1 MASSDDE
8 VHHGSYLGDSQWEDD
23 QSQEDVRDRVVKQ
36 AAVIRDMRAATKVPP
51 WPEPKRGE
59 SHRDHL
65 LEEMTWLAKEFQ
77 KERAWKEK
85 QARRFAHA
93 VARSNKD
100 LESRVLVRAREEE
113 RALRRRAAWIGK
125 EVMSFWEKAGR
136 VVAHRRRTEM
146 DARKKEIMDKQLDFL
161 LGQTQKYS
169 SMLAERLGTE
179 EGGDLGPAPR
189 CASPAGQAV
198 PREAKT
204 SGDGEEPPA
213 APATDPAVRS
223 GGDAPGA
230 GRQALDIDSLPPAA
244 HAAAVMDLDG
254 LGSECGPHAEAHLSA
269 LRAMGSAGHDSAGP
283 ASRDDSAGTSG
294 AVLMQAAVADE
305 AEDASGDYVGDS
317 DDADDEATLEEEEAA
332 ALAEGYSRQAEK
344 DEIDGLA
351 ADADVPLEQLL
362 AAYGVP
368 VAERQGLKAV
378 AVGNGRAHEGPE
390 SPQTAEL
397 AGSRL
402 AEEGLDDLDSV
413 EAELDGE
420 YGADSDDAD
429 DESTLEEEEAAALA
443 EGYSRQAEKE
453 EIDGLAA
460 DADVPLGQLLAAYG
474 VPVAEQ
480 RAVGTGVAAASL
492 APSSAPP
499 VGGQFLAAGVSRS
512 RLAEEGLDGAAL
524 DQEGDGDDPE
534 EYGADSDDADDEATL
549 EEEEAAAVADGEA
562 AAERQAEELA
572 GLADEAEMDL
582 ADLMARYG
590 YVRPGSGEE
599 WEEEGAAREQEAATR
614 RDAEEVTGRRGTDA
628 AGGAPPQL
636 RAPATAGTQAV
647 SVSGVD
653 GAVPSSA
660 PAPGRSALAT
670 EEEGEGP
677 AGDQT
682 MAGALAAMAQV
693 QPTGHTLDTTHVV
706 TQTPFLLKGTLR
718 EYQHI
723 GLDWLVTLYQKRL
736 NGILADEMGL
746 GKTIQTISLLS
757 HLACEKGD
765 WGPHLVVVPTSVML
779 NWEMEFKKWCPA
791 FKLLT
796 YYGSVKER
804 AAKRQGWSKPNAFH
818 VCITSYTLVLQDARM
833 FKRKKWK
840 YLILDE
846 AHMIKN
852 WKSQRWQTLLNFNSK
867 RRLLITGTPL
877 QNDLMELWSL
887 MHFLMPQVFASHAQF
902 KDWFS
907 NPLTGMVEGSAE
919 MNRAIVERLHA
930 VLRPF
935 LLRRLKRDVE
945 KQLPAKHEHVVYCR
959 LSKRQRQLYE
969 EYMASSGTRATL
981 ATGNFLGIINCLMQL
996 RKVCNHPD
1004 LFEPRPIISA
1014 SDMVPGLEFRVPGLV
1029 ACNLLSLDQS
1039 LRQGGPF
1046 DALRYG
1052 TALWAALATRAAAEL
1067 AASCVIGACT
1077 ESETRSR
1084 LLPTQALVS
1093 GSLACA
1099 LGWEPSTA
1107 ALQAVH
1113 AALGQLAA
1121 RARAW
1126 RAGRLAAMGGL
1137 SALRTGAALPPVGV
1151 DAEALLRLERPE
1163 DVHRL
1168 DASRCRHL
1176 EVSEFLK
1183 EAILLPEARLARM
1196 EDLLLTFLCYI
1207 PKARAPAPT
1216 LVCSRPDP
1224 SSVVAAAAASRALA
1238 QTWYSRGEVLHLART
1253 RTSLFFPDKRL
1264 IQFDS
1269 GKLQELAGL
1278 LARLKAGGHRALI
1291 FTQMSKML
1299 DVLESFLSLQGH
1311 TYVRLDGAT
1320 KPEQRQ
1326 MLMQRFNTDP
1336 KIFCFILSTRS
1347 GGVGMNL
1354 VGADTVIFYD
1364 SDWNPAMDAQAQDR
1378 CHRIG
1383 QTREVHI
1390 YRMISQH
1397 TIEENILKKSD
1408 QKRQLDFLAIQSGGF
1423 TTEMLTKLDPATL
1436 IAETA
1441 MGLKVGDP
1449 ASGHGVSVK
1458 EPSSDEVAAAMAAAE
1473 DEGDAAA
1480 ATALAKETAA
1490 EMDEFTKDP
1499 LPGVDAGE
1507 KEEGEEDEDKKSGAR
1522 ESSAA
1527 AASSS
1532 SPEAATVDEAAA
1544 GTAEAVDEGPLAA
1557 DWASALRPVE
1567 RYAVRWLE
1575 NEVPELDPE
1584 TLAAQVQA
1592 QYTVAE
1598 FDIEGMEAAE
1608 EEREAEID
1616 EDEEQTLVADWDT
1629 GMATEAY
1636 RAQVEAAQA
1645 EARER
1650 EEAEAAWIQE
1660 QVAVA
1665 AAAAAAAAARPAP
1678 SLATA
1683 SGGKRGKAGASRGGG
1698 GSSGEEDTALSPR
1711 GRARAGKRER
1721 RAAGASLPLVP
1732 PPWEVQEDLVL
1743 CLALQHLLS
1752 TGHGREESAAAWR
1765 LVAHALASGAAATTQ
1780 AGVGTAVRQGRG
1792 RRPEDCAAR
1801 FAGMAAAAQRGDD
1814 AVRRAAAALAEV
1826 LRAGWSVHGGE
1837 DADGRGPG
1845 GPIPWGDGLPPGD
1858 GAAAGSDTPA
1868 RTVGPSQAAAAAVVV
1883 ALSAARAR
1891 QRASGARGLTA
1902 VGGALAGLLS
1912 GVIAGQQVSPAV
1924 KTEGAGNGGAGT
1936 ADFPEPGQVESVLA
1950 AVRQRCGSGAARV
1963 IAGRVP
1969 LVVETARMEGC
1980 RAAREALEH
1989 AFSRPSSELSRGV
2002 ASPRAGVAQ
2011 AAAGPLSSRPRT
2023 SLRAGVAA
2031 AVAAATIPA
2040 PSVGPAL
2047 AQPPGAYTAPRS
2059 GPAPAASRPG
2069 VQPPRV
2075 EAGRQTN
2082 ASPTSGRLQGGVES
2096 HWHAGPGSPRQW
2108 GGAAAPEGGQAGA
2121 GGRPGASHPGAWPVL
2136 PDGRPPQQWARSS
2149 GPQPGPRPRPLAA
2162 PQPGPHP
2169 AFSMHPNAGH
2179 LLQGGPPAHHY
2190 PLGGAPPQASL
2201 QGFPT
2206 PQTLPGV
2213 RPPALSSLSPQQ
2225 LGMLLAH
2232 MQAQQAQQARLAALH
2247 RAQQA
2252 RPAPNPGQLPPGYLQ
2267 WLASAQ
2273 QQQQAAQQQQQFP
2286 RPTQQLQPAHAQHAV
2301 QGQQYAA
2308 GVGSGLAGEPRL
2320 ATGAAS
2326 GSETLGYTHVP
2337 NVGWHPPADPQLNNE
2352 R

>member
-36 AAVIRDMRAATKVPP
+36 AAVIRDMRAATK
-51 WPEPKRGE
+51 
-59 SHRDHL
+59 
-65 LEEMTWLAKEFQ
+65 
-77 KERAWKEK
+77 
-85 QARRFAHA
+85 

-146 DARKKEIMDKQLDFL
+146 DARKKEIMDKQVGAELDFL

-204 SGDGEEPPA
+204 S
-213 APATDPAVRS
+213 
-223 GGDAPGA
+223 
-230 GRQALDIDSLPPAA
+230 
-244 HAAAVMDLDG
+244 
-254 LGSECGPHAEAHLSA
+254 
-269 LRAMGSAGHDSAGP
+269 
-283 ASRDDSAGTSG
+283 
-294 AVLMQAAVADE
+294 
-305 AEDASGDYVGDS
+305 
-317 DDADDEATLEEEEAA
+317 
-332 ALAEGYSRQAEK
+332 
-344 DEIDGLA
+344 
-351 ADADVPLEQLL
+351 
-362 AAYGVP
+362 
-368 VAERQGLKAV
+368 
-378 AVGNGRAHEGPE
+378 
-390 SPQTAEL
+390 
-397 AGSRL
+397 
-402 AEEGLDDLDSV
+402 
-413 EAELDGE
+413 E

-429 DESTLEEEEAAALA
+429 DEATLEEEEAAALA

-480 RAVGTGVAAASL
+480 RA
-492 APSSAPP
+492 
-499 VGGQFLAAGVSRS
+499 
-512 RLAEEGLDGAAL
+512 
-524 DQEGDGDDPE
+524 
-534 EYGADSDDADDEATL
+534 
-549 EEEEAAAVADGEA
+549 
-562 AAERQAEELA
+562 
-572 GLADEAEMDL
+572 AEMDL

-599 WEEEGAAREQEAATR
+599 WEQEGAAREQEAATR
-614 RDAEEVTGRRGTDA
+614 RDAEEGTGRRGTDA

-636 RAPATAGTQAV
+636 GAPATAGTQAV

-660 PAPGRSALAT
+660 PAPGHSALAT

-1014 SDMVPGLEFRVPGLV
+1014 FDMVPGLEFRVPGLV

-1137 SALRTGAALPPVGV
+1137 SALRAGAALPPVGV

-1490 EMDEFTKDP
+1490 EMDEFTK
-1499 LPGVDAGE
+1499 
-1507 KEEGEEDEDKKSGAR
+1507 
-1522 ESSAA
+1522 SSAA

-1575 NEVPELDPE
+1575 NE
-1584 TLAAQVQA
+1584 VQA

-1650 EEAEAAWIQE
+1650 EEAEAAWIQ
-1660 QVAVA
+1660 
-1665 AAAAAAAAARPAP
+1665 
-1678 SLATA
+1678 
-1683 SGGKRGKAGASRGGG
+1683 RGKAGASRGGG

-1924 KTEGAGNGGAGT
+1924 KTEGAGDGGAGT

-2267 WLASAQ
+2267 W
-2273 QQQQAAQQQQQFP
+2273 
-2286 RPTQQLQPAHAQHAV
+2286 PTQQLQPAHAQHAV